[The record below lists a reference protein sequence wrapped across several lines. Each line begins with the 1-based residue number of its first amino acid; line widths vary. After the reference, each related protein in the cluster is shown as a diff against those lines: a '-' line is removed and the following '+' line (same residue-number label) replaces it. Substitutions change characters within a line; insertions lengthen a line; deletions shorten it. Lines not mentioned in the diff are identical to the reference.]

1 MPPPVGLVDNGDGK
15 PSVHDTRTG
24 GPREVVPSLATGW
37 SHHWRQ
43 GGPITGDEMVPSL
56 WRNSR
61 QVVPSHWR
69 ATREHPKSDS
79 RPPTSGWPVVCTAG
93 NGCPWPL
100 MTVDTVLGRV
110 EAAPKGCEST
120 FRPNGYRV

>member
-43 GGPITGDEMVPSL
+43 GGPITGDEMVPSH

-69 ATREHPKSDS
+69 ATPETP
-79 RPPTSGWPVVCTAG
+79 
-93 NGCPWPL
+93 
-100 MTVDTVLGRV
+100 
-110 EAAPKGCEST
+110 AAPGAICGVRTASRSAGISAPLRERTST
-120 FRPNGYRV
+120 RLNYSH